1 MDDSVNEY
9 KPLYLPCGSTAFFDH
24 GSGCSHRCWD
34 CMATVGSIGMPS
46 SCKEEMKKWE
56 NWEKLGGKKW
66 DYSKGEPA

>member
-1 MDDSVNEY
+1 
-9 KPLYLPCGSTAFFDH
+9 
-24 GSGCSHRCWD
+24 
-34 CMATVGSIGMPS
+34 MATVGSIGMPS